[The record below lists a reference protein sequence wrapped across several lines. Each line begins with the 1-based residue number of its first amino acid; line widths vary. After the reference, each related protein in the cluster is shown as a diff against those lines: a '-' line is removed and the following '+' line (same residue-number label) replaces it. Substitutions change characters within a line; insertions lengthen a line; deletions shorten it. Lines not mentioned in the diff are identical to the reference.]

1 MEKPNSFQSQI
12 YTVNEATFGNIALS
26 VFRYQALYN
35 PVYSEYIKA
44 LGIKLQEVNAVH
56 EIPFLPIDF
65 FKTHPV
71 KTGNWNEETIFTS
84 SGTTGTAASSH
95 HICDASFYHNNARL
109 CFEYFFGSL
118 TDHYFLALL
127 PSYLERSNSSLVSMI
142 RYFIELSGLQ
152 GSGFY
157 LNNFTQLVDDVMK
170 LQDEGKRKIVVWGV
184 SFALLDLAE
193 KVAPDFSNCL
203 VFETGGM
210 KGRRREIT
218 REELHQA
225 LKQGLHVE
233 RIFSE
238 YGMTELLS
246 QAYTG
251 GGARFKCPPW
261 MRVMARDMTDP
272 LQVGQQNKT
281 GGLNVIDLANI
292 HTAAFIETAD
302 MGIVFEDGSF
312 EVLGRLD
319 NAEIRGCNLLVE

>member
-1 MEKPNSFQSQI
+1 MEKFKSFQSQI

-35 PVYSEYIKA
+35 PVYGEYIKA
-44 LGIKLQEVNAVH
+44 LGIKSQEISGVH

-65 FKTHPV
+65 FRTHTV
-71 KTGNWNEETIFTS
+71 KSGNWNEEVIFTS
-84 SGTTGTAASSH
+84 SGTTGTATSSH
-95 HICDASFYHNNARL
+95 HINDVSFYHNNARL
-109 CFEYFFGSL
+109 CFEYFFGPL
-118 TDHYFLALL
+118 TNYYFLALL
-127 PSYLERSNSSLVSMI
+127 PSYLERSTSSLVSMI
-142 RYFIELSGLQ
+142 RHFIELSGNT

-157 LNNFTQLVDDVMK
+157 LNNLTQLVDDVRK
-170 LQDEGKRKIVVWGV
+170 LQDTGKRKIVVWGV

-193 KVAPDFSNCL
+193 KLAPDLSNCL

-218 REELHQA
+218 REELHRV
-225 LKQGLHVE
+225 LKQGLHAE

-251 GGARFKCPPW
+251 GGSRFKCPPW
-261 MRVMARDMTDP
+261 MRVMARDFTDP

-281 GGLNVIDLANI
+281 GGLNVIDLANL
-292 HTAAFIETAD
+292 HSVAFIETAD